1 MGALTKNICMA
12 AALVVALTACSSEP
26 EPGSPQGGTQA
37 EPAGAKPW
45 LDDTK
50 AATAQSKV
58 GGPDTSCKLPVSF
71 DVAAKWKAKQVEDAA
86 EGGSLAN
93 QGSFTMAC
101 EIDAKPAGHLGF
113 LRVWT
118 SKKPGPARKA
128 LEEFLAADRNITVP
142 EIREVTVAGAAAAEV
157 TYVRDNPTAEIKKRE
172 RALLVPTPD
181 GAALLHLGGLD
192 DDEHEQMLPAY
203 VLAKQTMKI

>member
-1 MGALTKNICMA
+1 MGALTKNICMT
-12 AALVVALTACSSEP
+12 AALIMALTACSSEP
-26 EPGSPQGGTQA
+26 GSSPGGA
-37 EPAGAKPW
+37 DIKPAGSKPW

-50 AATAQSKV
+50 PAAAASKV
-58 GGPDTSCKLPVSF
+58 GGSSASCKLPVSF
-71 DVAAKWKAKQVEDAA
+71 DVAAKWKANQVESLEA
-86 EGGSLAN
+86 GGALAN
-93 QGSFTMAC
+93 QGAFAMAC
-101 EIDAKPAGHLGF
+101 EIDAKPAGNLGF

-118 SKKPGPARKA
+118 STKTGPARKA

-142 EIREVTVAGAAAAEV
+142 EIRDVTVAGASAAEA

-172 RALLVPTPD
+172 RILVVPTPD

-192 DDEHEQMLPAY
+192 DEEHEQMLPAY